1 MNKGSVA
8 PTGLLLPLPNM
19 VEENARKPPRTG
31 GLAEGQEGGLLP
43 GVGASGGERNYEYVN
58 GKKFKNR

>member
-43 GVGASGGERNYEYVN
+43 GASGAHGDGR
-58 GKKFKNR
+58 